1 MFYPRKTTVLLR
13 NTQEKNETMKKV
25 PDEEITSGTFLT

>member
-1 MFYPRKTTVLLR
+1 MFYPRKTTVLFT
-13 NTQEKNETMKKV
+13 NMQVKNETMRKV